1 MKTEGKVFFFEKK
14 KQKTFDRCRGP
25 IPSAHLKTQKFF
37 GSFFQKRTFLACLLV
52 FAPTLAPAADDP
64 VVAERA
70 GDHITVSQARALLAS
85 LDPEARKKIETGAAL
100 SDLLRNLLLQRA
112 VLEEAEAQKWPNRPD
127 VVALLQRARDQLV
140 SQSFLAAQAALPAGY
155 PSETEIQAAYNQN
168 KPKLMRP
175 RSYQLSEIFL
185 PGTTADQPSLRR
197 RLADLARLAQHKRG
211 GLAEAASVQNVKLA
225 DLGWI
230 DETQLQ
236 PAVKA
241 AVGGLQEGAISDP
254 VCLPAG
260 CHLLR
265 LVATRQAGPAPL
277 AQVRD
282 ALIKA
287 LRQQKQ
293 EMGER
298 AYVNGL
304 LVKQPVRIN
313 EIALSQVMK

>member
-1 MKTEGKVFFFEKK
+1 MKLKKVFFCEEK
-14 KQKTFDRCRGP
+14 KQKTFVGCRGLF
-25 IPSAHLKTQKFF
+25 PSVRYNMQKFF
-37 GSFFQKRTFLACLLV
+37 GSFLHKRTFFACLLS
-52 FAPTLAPAADDP
+52 FAPIVAWADDP

-70 GDHITVSQARALLAS
+70 GDHITVSQARAMLGL
-85 LDPEARKKIETGAAL
+85 LDPEARKKLFSGNNL

-112 VLEEAEAQKWPNRPD
+112 VLQEAETQKWQDRPD

-155 PSETEIQAAYNQN
+155 PSEAEIQAAYDQN

-175 RSYQLSEIFL
+175 RAYQLAEIFL
-185 PGTTADQPSLRR
+185 PGAAADQPGLRR
-197 RLADLARLAQHKRG
+197 RLADLARLAQRKRG
-211 GLAEAASVQNVKLA
+211 GLAEAASAQNVKVA
-225 DLGWI
+225 DLGWM

-241 AVGGLQEGAISDP
+241 AIGGLQEGAISDP

-265 LVATRQAGPAPL
+265 LLATRPAGPAPL